1 MSADLE
7 FENLVKLYYGDLYR
21 FGLSLTGS
29 EADAADLTQ
38 ETFYIWAN
46 KGHQLQKPA
55 SVKSWLFTTLHREFL
70 KTCRRRNRFPS
81 ESIDERARLPNVPAD
96 CAERAD
102 SQTLLR
108 ILGEIDEDF
117 RAPLVLYY
125 MEDLSYKEIAAVLA
139 LPLGTVQSRIARAKI
154 QLLRRLSETNLPLE
168 QRNEYDRTPKKS
180 CFSTADDRR
189 LRSAISSGFGLRQK
203 RSGAWPMV
211 ARANRMLRYDPG
223 EASRNRTAPW
233 VV

>member
-7 FENLVKLYYGDLYR
+7 FENLVNLYYRDLYR

-70 KTCRRRNRFPS
+70 KTRSRRNRFS
-81 ESIDERARLPNVPAD
+81 NESIDEHTEAMPNVPAN
-96 CAERAD
+96 CAERID

-108 ILGEIDEDF
+108 ILGEIAEDF

-125 MEDLSYKEIAAVLA
+125 MEDLSYNEIADVLA

-154 QLLRRLSETNLPLE
+154 QLLRRLSETSLPRE
-168 QRNEYDRTPKKS
+168 QTK
-180 CFSTADDRR
+180 
-189 LRSAISSGFGLRQK
+189 
-203 RSGAWPMV
+203 
-211 ARANRMLRYDPG
+211 
-223 EASRNRTAPW
+223 
-233 VV
+233 

>member
-21 FGLSLTGS
+21 FGLSLTGN
-29 EADAADLTQ
+29 ETDAADLTQ

-46 KGHQLQKPA
+46 KGHQLRNAA
-55 SVKSWLFTTLHREFL
+55 SVKGWLFTTLHREFL
-70 KTCRRRNRFPS
+70 KTCRRRNRFLD
-81 ESIDERARLPNVPAD
+81 ESVEERLEDLPNVPAN

-108 ILGEIDEDF
+108 ILGEIAEDF

-125 MEDLSYKEIAAVLA
+125 MEDLSYKEIADILA

-154 QLLRRLSETNLPLE
+154 QLLRRLSETTLPVD
-168 QRNEYDRTPKKS
+168 QSK
-180 CFSTADDRR
+180 
-189 LRSAISSGFGLRQK
+189 
-203 RSGAWPMV
+203 
-211 ARANRMLRYDPG
+211 
-223 EASRNRTAPW
+223 
-233 VV
+233 

>member
-46 KGHQLQKPA
+46 KGHQLQQAA
-55 SVKSWLFTTLHREFL
+55 SVKAWLFTTLHREFL
-70 KTCRRRNRFPS
+70 KTCRRRNRFRNEPLDDR
-81 ESIDERARLPNVPAD
+81 EEDLPNVPAE
-96 CAERAD
+96 CAERVD
-102 SQTLLR
+102 SQTLLS
-108 ILGEIDEDF
+108 ILGEIAEDF

-125 MEDLSYKEIAAVLA
+125 MQDLSYREIADVLA

-154 QLLRRLSETNLPLE
+154 QLLRRLNETNLPPD
-168 QRNEYDRTPKKS
+168 QPK
-180 CFSTADDRR
+180 
-189 LRSAISSGFGLRQK
+189 
-203 RSGAWPMV
+203 
-211 ARANRMLRYDPG
+211 
-223 EASRNRTAPW
+223 
-233 VV
+233 